1 MSYKLEWREYLIEM
15 EIQIQIEIE
24 IEIEVDMYM
33 FKTLRVSTMVGHVAR
48 CQPLSTWTTEQR
60 EKQLAS
66 DEQIVKRFTRLLR
79 I

>member
-1 MSYKLEWREYLIEM
+1 MSYKLELREYLIEM
-15 EIQIQIEIE
+15 EIQIEIE